1 MNELLPCCVIEAKN
15 LSFSYD
21 SRKVLED
28 VNFTIRAGEMV
39 TVVGPN
45 GGGKSTLLKLIL
57 GLIEPTSGSLN
68 VMGRDP
74 RDSRS
79 VVGYVPQYA
88 IFDDRF
94 PVTVNEV
101 VLTGR
106 LKKRFGF
113 YGKADRQAAEEAM
126 EQASI
131 SDLAGNSFSALSG
144 GQRQRVLIARALAGD
159 PHIILL
165 DEPTANVDAFMSAKF
180 VDLLT
185 DLARKRT
192 VIFVTHDTAYVSG
205 RTDRVF
211 CINRGLHEHPAED
224 VTHNLI
230 NSAYDLPIKNVRHDI
245 NLESGVPE

>member
-1 MNELLPCCVIEAKN
+1 MSDLFPCCVLQAEGLN
-15 LSFSYD
+15 FSYD
-21 SRKVLED
+21 SRKVLD
-28 VNFTIRAGEMV
+28 NVNFTVRAGEMV

-57 GLIEPTSGSLN
+57 GLIEPTSGSLK

-74 RDSRS
+74 VDARS

-113 YGKADRQAAEEAM
+113 YGKVDRLAAEEAM
-126 EQASI
+126 EQTSI
-131 SDLAGNSFSALSG
+131 SDLAGNSFADLSG

-165 DEPTANVDAFMSAKF
+165 DEPTANVDAFMSKKF
-180 VDLLT
+180 VDLL
-185 DLARKRT
+185 K
-192 VIFVTHDTAYVSG
+192 G
-205 RTDRVF
+205 RFFSLPT
-211 CINRGLHEHPAED
+211 IPPMSPAEPTESS
-224 VTHNLI
+224 VLTGEFMNILPRRSPIILFTLPMIILLRVCVMILI
-230 NSAYDLPIKNVRHDI
+230 SKTEEPN
-245 NLESGVPE
+245 E